1 MSSPFIS
8 EPTPEKFGGTS
19 FTGLLVHY
27 FAATRPMFL
36 TASILPV
43 LAGSA
48 WGWRAKGSFD
58 LLVFLTAL
66 LAVALVHAAV
76 NVAND
81 VADARSGTDDR
92 NASRIHPFTG
102 GSRFIQNGVLS
113 QAQMARCAAL
123 LLAAGIAL
131 GLFLVYF
138 EGLWILAFGA
148 AGIGLG
154 LAYSLPPLR
163 LSARGLGEVAV
174 ALGFGVLPFS
184 GAYWLQ
190 AETITTEALLL
201 SLPISFWVMAVL
213 VMNEVP
219 DRNADAATGKRTL
232 VVRLGS
238 RRTAWLYAA
247 LQVAAF
253 FMLGRPRPAPFPADP
268 HRLDGPRPIGFP
280 GTPLAGN
287 SLDPGHPCA
296 GDALAGGSGLRWG
309 LSVAPQLTEQVGKWC
324 PGAAPTNFLI
334 VEHLEIKYMF

>member
-1 MSSPFIS
+1 MSSPFNS
-8 EPTPEKFGGTS
+8 EPSPEKLGGKS
-19 FTGLLVHY
+19 LGRIVARY

-36 TASILPV
+36 TASTLPV

-48 WGWRAKGSFD
+48 WGWWAQGSLD
-58 LLVFLTAL
+58 LPVFMTAL

-92 NASRIHPFTG
+92 NAGRIHPFTG
-102 GSRFIQNGVLS
+102 GSRFIQNDVLS
-113 QAQMARCAAL
+113 QAQMARWAAL
-123 LLAAGIAL
+123 LLAAGIAV

-138 EGLWILAFGA
+138 KGLWVLAFGV

-190 AETITTEALLL
+190 AGTIAAEALLL
-201 SLPISFWVMAVL
+201 SLPISLWVMAVL

-232 VVRLGS
+232 VVRLGLG
-238 RRTAWLYAA
+238 RTAWLYAA

-253 FMLGRPRPAPFPADP
+253 FMLLLAALAGV
-268 HRLDGPRPIGFP
+268 L
-280 GTPLAGN
+280 PLAGLILPLLLLIPAAWTARAL
-287 SLDPGHPCA
+287 SGPREHLLPAILRTLAIHALGTLW
-296 GDALAGGSGLRWG
+296 LAGL
-309 LSVAPQLTEQVGKWC
+309 AFA
-324 PGAAPTNFLI
+324 GA
-334 VEHLEIKYMF
+334 